1 MTLTKTNL
9 GILDKFGFDVQP
21 VGVKFLA
28 KRLDM
33 VQRQNENLALC
44 KMPKK
49 AQEGNAFFAKKKTIL
64 VKQDYTY

>member
-1 MTLTKTNL
+1 MTKTNL

-28 KRLDM
+28 KRPDM

-44 KMPKK
+44 KSKMPKK
-49 AQEGNAFFAKKKTIL
+49 AQEGNGLFAKKKTIL
-64 VKQDYTY
+64 VKQNYTY

>member
-1 MTLTKTNL
+1 MTKTNL

-28 KRLDM
+28 KRPDM
-33 VQRQNENLALC
+33 VQNENLALC

-49 AQEGNAFFAKKKTIL
+49 AHEGNAFFAKKKTIL